1 MQTIGFLLPALG
13 IGLLG
18 YILNDWKLSVAIMTI
33 GYGFSGATYSGH
45 TLVNIYYLCPWYLI
59 IKVWDMTK
67 YSKFKLC
74 YISKFIYE
82 IPRTSESKNK
92 SKILEIFFL
101 SQI

>member
-45 TLVNIYYLCPWYLI
+45 TLVNIYYLCPR
-59 IKVWDMTK
+59 D
-67 YSKFKLC
+67 
-74 YISKFIYE
+74 
-82 IPRTSESKNK
+82 
-92 SKILEIFFL
+92 
-101 SQI
+101 

>member
-45 TLVNIYYLCPWYLI
+45 TLVNIYVLGISWIKFEIWQCLNIEYLYKWR
-59 IKVWDMTK
+59 
-67 YSKFKLC
+67 SKTGNLVIF
-74 YISKFIYE
+74 
-82 IPRTSESKNK
+82 SENLLVQLDK
-92 SKILEIFFL
+92 
-101 SQI
+101 

>member
-45 TLVNIYYLCPWYLI
+45 TLVNIYVLG
-59 IKVWDMTK
+59 
-67 YSKFKLC
+67 
-74 YISKFIYE
+74 
-82 IPRTSESKNK
+82 TS
-92 SKILEIFFL
+92 
-101 SQI
+101 